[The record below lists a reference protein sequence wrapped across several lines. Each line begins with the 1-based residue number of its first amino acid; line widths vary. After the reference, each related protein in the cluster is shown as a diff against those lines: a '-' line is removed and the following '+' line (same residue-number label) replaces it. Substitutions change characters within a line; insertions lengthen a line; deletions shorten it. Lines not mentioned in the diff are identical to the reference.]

1 MRFRRG
7 SGREI
12 TRRNRV
18 NQVSPIKSELRKSL
32 QFGGGGTTE
41 CSPVL
46 LMICPV
52 CQGPHSKTWL
62 DVLRQRMQQAFDVR
76 FWLLKAVSEA

>member
-12 TRRNRV
+12 IRRNRV
-18 NQVSPIKSELRKSL
+18 NQVSPIKSVLRKSL
-32 QFGGGGTTE
+32 QFGDGGTTE

-46 LMICPV
+46 RMICPV
-52 CQGPHSKTWL
+52 CQGPHSNLARRPEAKIA
-62 DVLRQRMQQAFDVR
+62 VGLRRP
-76 FWLLKAVSEA
+76 LLAPESCE